1 MESIVGLRRGMLADV
16 NIEERTATEIASSVA
31 DFNLTVLQLQ
41 RMWQQAVAE
50 TVALCGVLSGLYG
63 LPAPKELPVLDWG
76 NGVLY
81 DEQALWE
88 NYLLLVDK
96 GLLKPELAL
105 GWRFGMQ
112 TDTPEQLSAIRE
124 KFMP

>member
-1 MESIVGLRRGMLADV
+1 MGLRRGMLADA

-41 RMWQQAVAE
+41 RMWQQAVADV
-50 TVALCGVLSGLYG
+50 VALCEVLAGLYN
-63 LPAPKELPVLDWG
+63 LPVPRQVPNVDWG

-81 DEQALWE
+81 DEGAQWEQHLALVE
-88 NYLLLVDK
+88 K

-105 GWRFGMQ
+105 GWRFGMK
-112 TDTPEQLSAIRE
+112 TDTEADLTAIRD
-124 KFMP
+124 KLMPTNN